1 MHRFYL
7 PPDECQAAEVLLHD
21 REAHHAWHVLRLR
34 DGEEVVILDGAGQ
47 ELRCAVRGRDRDAV
61 RLEVIGRR
69 AIARRSYSIT
79 LLQAIPKGKI
89 IEDIIQK
96 ATELGA
102 ARIVPILS
110 ERVVTHLD
118 PASAAAKAAK
128 WQTIAVEAIKQCGNA
143 WLPKVEIPMSPND
156 FVSRGEQ
163 FELPLVGCLEEG
175 SRHPSIWF
183 EEFLREHDRQ
193 PRTLC
198 VWVGPEGDFTSA
210 EYQMIKQSGARPIT
224 LGPLVLRT
232 ETAATYCLSV
242 LNYELSVPD

>member
-1 MHRFYL
+1 M
-7 PPDECQAAEVLLHD
+7 
-21 REAHHAWHVLRLR
+21 
-34 DGEEVVILDGAGQ
+34 
-47 ELRCAVRGRDRDAV
+47 RCAVRGRERDAL
-61 RLEVIGRR
+61 RLKVIDRR

-128 WQTIAVEAIKQCGNA
+128 WQTIAVEAIKQCGNP
-143 WLPKVEIPMSPND
+143 WLPKVEIPICVND

-163 FELPLVGCLEEG
+163 FELPLVGCLEES
-175 SRHPSIWF
+175 SRHPRVWF
-183 EEFLREHDRQ
+183 EEFLREHNRR

-198 VWVGPEGDFTSA
+198 VWVGPEGDFSSA
-210 EYQMIKQSGARPIT
+210 EYQLIQQFGARPIT

-232 ETAATYCLSV
+232 ETAASYCLSV
-242 LNYELSVPD
+242 LNYELSSP